1 MEEKTY
7 LVVQSGYEGC
17 SISKQFGKKENAD
30 KWAELCNECLD
41 PDDSER
47 YYVLEKVNEDDLDFT
62 NLLYEI
68 HYYKEEWSLN
78 PNLKGKW
85 SWNVELVTER
95 LDHFKDEGG
104 EDFIQR
110 QINYGKN
117 LVFYLDKPRTEKE
130 YFSISLYA
138 SSKSEAIEKAMSIYE
153 KVIDKSEWC
162 DGETRSY
169 KNNGEL
175 YNEDENI

>member
-1 MEEKTY
+1 ME
-7 LVVQSGYEGC
+7 
-17 SISKQFGKKENAD
+17 KKENAE

-68 HYYKEEWSLN
+68 YYYKEEWSLN
-78 PNLKGKW
+78 PDLKGKW
-85 SWNVELVTER
+85 SWNVELITEQ
-95 LDHFKDEGG
+95 LDHYKDEGA

-117 LVFYLDKPRTEKE
+117 LVFYLDKPRTGKQ
-130 YFSISLYA
+130 
-138 SSKSEAIEKAMSIYE
+138 
-153 KVIDKSEWC
+153 
-162 DGETRSY
+162 
-169 KNNGEL
+169 
-175 YNEDENI
+175 